1 MQVVTD
7 VEARAN
13 NRVNEALSSVL
24 ESEVKTQCIV
34 KSVVH
39 SSNRKIAK
47 ISCRANKTID
57 KLQADSVTLQNQC
70 DQMKS
75 THAADLATLKMKYT
89 SILKDQQSQLQMAK
103 IQFKSTIREQQRKH
117 SVPILSSSQDGGIA
131 RPPGKISTGGCIYK
145 KRSQSRKSN

>member
-13 NRVNEALSSVL
+13 NRVNEVNESVL
-24 ESEVKTQCIV
+24 ESEVKTQRIV

-47 ISCRANKTID
+47 ISRRANKTID
-57 KLQADSVTLQNQC
+57 KLQSDRVTLQNQC

-75 THAADLATLKMKYT
+75 MHATDLATLKMKYT
-89 SILKDQQSQLQMAK
+89 SVIAED
-103 IQFKSTIREQQRKH
+103 STAEERNH
-117 SVPILSSSQDGGIA
+117 
-131 RPPGKISTGGCIYK
+131 
-145 KRSQSRKSN
+145 

>member
-7 VEARAN
+7 GKARAN
-13 NRVNEALSSVL
+13 NRVNEALSSVWG
-24 ESEVKTQCIV
+24 SEVKTQSIL

-57 KLQADSVTLQNQC
+57 KSQADRVTLQNQC

-89 SILKDQQSQLQMAK
+89 IVLKDQQS
-103 IQFKSTIREQQRKH
+103 
-117 SVPILSSSQDGGIA
+117 
-131 RPPGKISTGGCIYK
+131 
-145 KRSQSRKSN
+145 

>member
-1 MQVVTD
+1 MQVVKD

-47 ISCRANKTID
+47 ISRRANKTID

-89 SILKDQQSQLQMAK
+89 SVLKDQQSQLQMAK
-103 IQFKSTIREQQRKH
+103 IQFKSTI
-117 SVPILSSSQDGGIA
+117 
-131 RPPGKISTGGCIYK
+131 
-145 KRSQSRKSN
+145 

>member
-1 MQVVTD
+1 MSD
-7 VEARAN
+7 VEARAD

-47 ISCRANKTID
+47 ISRRANKMID
-57 KLQADSVTLQNQC
+57 RLQADSVTLQN
-70 DQMKS
+70 QMKS

-89 SILKDQQSQLQMAK
+89 SVLKDQQSQLQMAK

-131 RPPGKISTGGCIYK
+131 RPPGKISTGGCVYK